1 MKNKILSLFLAL
13 FMVFNLCACSSG
25 NGVHSELPDDET
37 VYVSE
42 SGGKIHTDRNCC
54 GMKHY
59 DTMTYGEA
67 CDKGYSKCGICFDD

>member
-1 MKNKILSLFLAL
+1 MKTKILAL
-13 FMVFNLCACSSG
+13 FLTLCLTLNLCACGSG
-25 NGVHSELPDDET
+25 DGLQSDLSDDET

-67 CDKGYSKCGICFDD
+67 CDKGYSHCEICFK